1 MKDKIT
7 ILFVENDI
15 DFSQPMEKLLI
26 LEKFNVITASSIDLA
41 KQKIDQKFDI
51 AIFDTNLSEGN
62 PIELLRFFKKKF
74 KKPVILLT
82 VKNSVNDRIVGL
94 DNNADYYLPK
104 PVVFEELLAVIKN
117 LLRKYDLQPSYWV
130 LDELNLTITDPEN
143 KTYTL
148 TITEYNIFKII
159 YESDENYISREE
171 IYQVL
176 GKKSTSSSERSGDM
190 LISRIRKKIDLG
202 NKNKNKKTFTSI
214 RGKGYKFL
222 SKLTITKP

>member
-7 ILFVENDI
+7 ILFFENDI

-62 PIELLRFFKKKF
+62 PIELLRFFKKKI

-202 NKNKNKKTFTSI
+202 NKNKKTFTSI

>member
-15 DFSQPMEKLLI
+15 DFLQPMEKLLI
-26 LEKFNVITASSIDLA
+26 LEKFNVITASSINLA

-117 LLRKYDLQPSYWV
+117 LIRKYDLQPSYWV

-202 NKNKNKKTFTSI
+202 NKNKKTFASI

>member
-171 IYQVL
+171 IYEVL
-176 GKKSTSSSERSGDM
+176 GKKLASASERSGDM

-202 NKNKNKKTFTSI
+202 NKNKKTFTSI

-222 SKLTITKP
+222 SKLTITKL

>member
-104 PVVFEELLAVIKN
+104 PVIFEELLAVIKN

-159 YESDENYISREE
+159 YESNENYISREE

-202 NKNKNKKTFTSI
+202 NKNKKTFTSI

-222 SKLTITKP
+222 SKLIITKP

>member
-202 NKNKNKKTFTSI
+202 NKNKKTFTSI

-222 SKLTITKP
+222 SKLIITKP

>member
-148 TITEYNIFKII
+148 TITEFNIFKII

-202 NKNKNKKTFTSI
+202 NKNKKTFTSI

-222 SKLTITKP
+222 SKLIITKP

>member
-190 LISRIRKKIDLG
+190 LISRIRKKIDLI
-202 NKNKNKKTFTSI
+202 NKNKKTFTSI

>member
-104 PVVFEELLAVIKN
+104 PVIFEELLAVIKN

-202 NKNKNKKTFTSI
+202 NKNKKTFTSI

-222 SKLTITKP
+222 SKLIITKP

>member
-148 TITEYNIFKII
+148 TITEFNIFKII

-176 GKKSTSSSERSGDM
+176 GKKSSSSSERSGDM

-202 NKNKNKKTFTSI
+202 NKNKKTFTSI

>member
-1 MKDKIT
+1 M
-7 ILFVENDI
+7 
-15 DFSQPMEKLLI
+15 
-26 LEKFNVITASSIDLA
+26 
-41 KQKIDQKFDI
+41 
-51 AIFDTNLSEGN
+51 
-62 PIELLRFFKKKF
+62 
-74 KKPVILLT
+74 
-82 VKNSVNDRIVGL
+82 
-94 DNNADYYLPK
+94 
-104 PVVFEELLAVIKN
+104 LAVIKN

>member
-26 LEKFNVITASSIDLA
+26 LEKFNVITASSIDVA
-41 KQKIDQKFDI
+41 KQKLDQKFDI
-51 AIFDTNLSEGN
+51 AILDTNLSEGN
-62 PIELLRFFKKKF
+62 PIELLRFFKEKF
-74 KKPVILLT
+74 KKPLILLT

-94 DNNADYYLPK
+94 NNNADYYLPK

-117 LLRKYDLQPSYWV
+117 LLRKYELQSSYWV

-171 IYQVL
+171 IYEVL
-176 GKKSTSSSERSGDM
+176 GKKLTSASERSGDM

-202 NKNKNKKTFTSI
+202 NKNKKTFTSV

>member
-159 YESDENYISREE
+159 NESDENYISREE

-202 NKNKNKKTFTSI
+202 NKNKKTFTSI

>member
-202 NKNKNKKTFTSI
+202 NKNKKTFTSI

>member
-26 LEKFNVITASSIDLA
+26 LEKFNVITASSIDVA
-41 KQKIDQKFDI
+41 KQKLDQKFDI
-51 AIFDTNLSEGN
+51 AILDTNLSEGN
-62 PIELLRFFKKKF
+62 PIELQRFFKEKF
-74 KKPVILLT
+74 KKPLILLT

-94 DNNADYYLPK
+94 NNNADYYLPK

-117 LLRKYDLQPSYWV
+117 LLRKYELQSSYWV

-171 IYQVL
+171 IYEVL
-176 GKKSTSSSERSGDM
+176 GKKLASASERSGDM

-202 NKNKNKKTFTSI
+202 NKNKKTFTSV

>member
-26 LEKFNVITASSIDLA
+26 LEKFNVITASSIDVA
-41 KQKIDQKFDI
+41 KQKLDQKFDI
-51 AIFDTNLSEGN
+51 AILDTNLSEGK
-62 PIELLRFFKKKF
+62 PIELLRFFKEKF
-74 KKPVILLT
+74 KKPLILLT

-94 DNNADYYLPK
+94 NNNADYYLPK

-117 LLRKYDLQPSYWV
+117 LLRKYELQSSYWV

-171 IYQVL
+171 IYEVL
-176 GKKSTSSSERSGDM
+176 GKKLTSASERSGDM

-202 NKNKNKKTFTSI
+202 NKNKKTFTSI

>member
-94 DNNADYYLPK
+94 DNNSDYYLPK

-202 NKNKNKKTFTSI
+202 NKNKKTFTSI

>member
-148 TITEYNIFKII
+148 TITDYNNFKII

-202 NKNKNKKTFTSI
+202 NKNKKTFTSI